1 MKMLIAILPLFLLA
15 ATPCTKCSLN
25 KSQMKCEFYV
35 AKKGDLSKIDEC
47 KLYADYLFDT
57 KVYGKA
63 AWYYLL
69 AKEPKRAIEAGKEAL
84 KMGEDYANEY
94 IGAAYLIMND
104 KQKAKK
110 YLQKFQQN
118 IGDSRFFT
126 SNDFAILGRIYNN
139 FNENEA
145 KKLMQK

>member
-1 MKMLIAILPLFLLA
+1 MKIFIAILPLFLLA

-25 KSQMKCEFYV
+25 KAQMKCEFYV
-35 AKKGDLSKIDEC
+35 AKKGDLSKIGEC

-84 KMGEDYANEY
+84 KMGEDYAHEY
-94 IGAAYLIMND
+94 LSAAYLILHD
-104 KQKAKK
+104 SAKAKEHYK
-110 YLQKFQQN
+110 KLSTHYFSK
-118 IGDSRFFT
+118 R
-126 SNDFAILGRIYNN
+126 DFAILQKIYPS
-139 FNENEA
+139 FNPKELE
-145 KKLMQK
+145 

>member
-15 ATPCTKCSLN
+15 AMPCTKCSLN

-94 IGAAYLIMND
+94 LSAAYLILHD
-104 KQKAKK
+104 SAKAKK
-110 YLQKFQQN
+110 HYKKLSTHYFSK
-118 IGDSRFFT
+118 R
-126 SNDFAILGRIYNN
+126 DFAILQKIYPS
-139 FNENEA
+139 FNPKELE
-145 KKLMQK
+145 